1 MTQQDFIDLYEK
13 FMSGDCTPEEVAF
26 LEEYRD
32 NFQLKN
38 SPWDTEMGDKQ
49 EVKRAILHNLNE
61 KIHNRAA
68 KNFKGYWIAAA
79 ASVVFAIGFLW
90 MFEQKNYQKFDK
102 QAKTTQSGG
111 RPVLPGFNKATLTLA
126 DGSNI
131 DLNAARSGP
140 LSKQGGVLVDKAG
153 NGKLVYDANSA
164 NGDKGA
170 ALNNIL
176 TTPRGGQYQLVLS
189 DGTKVWLNAASSL
202 KFPAIFTGKERNV
215 ELVGEAYF
223 EVAKNKNMPFRVS
236 TGKLNIEVLGTHFNV
251 SAYQDDDAIKT
262 TLLEGSVKLTT
273 ANSQALLKPG
283 EQATLGQQQRIN
295 IQSINTDEAVAWK
308 NGYFVFNNENI
319 QCIMKKISRWYD
331 VEVVYSGKVDENDF
345 GGTVSRFDSV
355 NEVLRSLE
363 LTGTVHF
370 KLDGRRITV
379 MP

>member
-38 SPWDTEMGDKQ
+38 LPWDAEMGDKQ

-68 KNFKGYWIAAA
+68 KKFRRYWIAAA

-111 RPVLPGFNKATLTLA
+111 RPILPGFNKATLTLA

-140 LSKQGGVLVDKAG
+140 LSKQGGALVGKTG
-153 NGKLVYDANSA
+153 NGKLVYDANPA
-164 NGDKGA
+164 DGNKGA
-170 ALNNIL
+170 AINNIL

-202 KFPAIFTGKERNV
+202 KFPAVFTGKERNV

-223 EVAKNKNMPFRVS
+223 EVAKNKNMPFKVS

-251 SAYQDDDAIKT
+251 SAYKDDDAIKT

-273 ANSQALLKPG
+273 ANNQAMLKPG
-283 EQATLGQQQRIN
+283 EQATLGQQQHIN
-295 IQSINTDEAVAWK
+295 VQSINTDEAVAWK

>member
-38 SPWDTEMGDKQ
+38 LPWDAEMGDKQ

-61 KIHNRAA
+61 KIQNRAA
-68 KNFKGYWIAAA
+68 KKFREYWIAAA

-90 MFEQKNYQKFDK
+90 MFEQKSHPKFDK
-102 QAKTTQSGG
+102 LAKTTQSSG

-131 DLNAARSGP
+131 DLNAARSGL

-164 NGDKGA
+164 NGDKGV

-273 ANSQALLKPG
+273 ANNKALLKPG
-283 EQATLGQQQRIN
+283 EQATLGQQQHIN
-295 IQSINTDEAVAWK
+295 IQSINTDDAVAWK

-331 VEVVYSGKVDENDF
+331 VEVVYYGKVDENDF

-355 NEVLRSLE
+355 NEVLKSLE

>member
-38 SPWDTEMGDKQ
+38 LSWDAEMGDKQ
-49 EVKRAILHNLNE
+49 EVKRNILHNLNE

-68 KNFKGYWIAAA
+68 KKFKGYWIAVA

-111 RPVLPGFNKATLTLA
+111 RQILPGFNKATLTLA

-140 LSKQGGVLVDKAG
+140 LSKQGGALVGKTG
-153 NGKLVYDANSA
+153 NGKLIYDANPTDG
-164 NGDKGA
+164 NKGA
-170 ALNNIL
+170 VINNIL

-202 KFPAIFTGKERNV
+202 KFPAVFTGKERNV
-215 ELVGEAYF
+215 ELIGEAYF
-223 EVAKNKNMPFRVS
+223 EVAKNKNMPFKVS

-273 ANSQALLKPG
+273 ANNKALLKPG
-283 EQATLGQQQRIN
+283 EQATLGQQQHIN

>member
-1 MTQQDFIDLYEK
+1 MTQQDFIHLYEK
-13 FMSGDCTPEEVAF
+13 LMSGDCTPEEVAF

-38 SPWDTEMGDKQ
+38 LPWDAEMGDKQ

-68 KNFKGYWIAAA
+68 KKFKGYWIAAA
-79 ASVVFAIGFLW
+79 ASVVLAIGFLW
-90 MFEQKNYQKFDK
+90 MFEQKNYQKLDK

-111 RPVLPGFNKATLTLA
+111 RPILPGFNKATLTLA

-140 LSKQGGVLVDKAG
+140 LSKQGGALVGKTG
-153 NGKLVYDANSA
+153 NGRLVYDANSA

-170 ALNNIL
+170 AINNIL

-202 KFPAIFTGKERNV
+202 KFPAVFTGKERNV

-223 EVAKNKNMPFRVS
+223 EVAKNKNMPFKVS

-273 ANSQALLKPG
+273 TNTQAMLKPG
-283 EQATLGQQQRIN
+283 EQATLSQQQHIN

>member
-38 SPWDTEMGDKQ
+38 SPWDAEMGDKQ

-68 KNFKGYWIAAA
+68 KKFKGYWIAAA

-202 KFPAIFTGKERNV
+202 KFPAVFTGKERNV

-223 EVAKNKNMPFRVS
+223 EVAKNKNMPFKVS

-283 EQATLGQQQRIN
+283 EQATLGQQQHIN
-295 IQSINTDEAVAWK
+295 IQSINTDDAVAWK

-331 VEVVYSGKVDENDF
+331 VEVVYYGKVDENDF

-355 NEVLRSLE
+355 NEVLKSLE